1 MAELPSQTTSSL
13 EEKVLAT
20 IKKSEM
26 LDTGDQVLVAT
37 SGGPD
42 SIVLL
47 NILLRFRSLFDLRIQ
62 LFHLNHQMRADAASD
77 ASFVQRL
84 AEKLGLPCKT
94 LTFNVPKYV
103 EREKVSPEDGAR
115 KIRYKLLTEVADDIK
130 ANKIALGHQADDQVE
145 TFLMRLLQGAGTEG
159 LQGIPSRRARII
171 RPLIEV
177 NRKEI
182 IEYCWQKK
190 LKFRRD
196 NSNLDPK
203 FLRNKVRLNLLPV
216 LEECNP
222 GFKKNILR
230 VMDILEKDGS
240 YLEIVAKKEFEHIAA
255 VENSLV
261 KLPLSKLK
269 LLPVALQRRI
279 IRQAIRVVKGDLRG
293 IEFKHIDLVLETLDK
308 GEPKLGLDVTKNLA
322 IFMEYENLI
331 IAKKKE
337 ALQPPSLTE
346 IVVKVPGITELPGVG
361 LKIEAKFKKAKD
373 LGQPKKNNEKRLAQ
387 LDVDSIK
394 LPLHLRFP
402 LPGDRFR
409 PLGMKDKK
417 KLQDFFVDE
426 KIPIRVRRITP
437 LVISGGEIVWL
448 VGLRIDDRF
457 KITTETENAL
467 ILRAKGMD

>member
-1 MAELPSQTTSSL
+1 MLSAKKCLPR
-13 EEKVLAT
+13 
-20 IKKSEM
+20 
-26 LDTGDQVLVAT
+26 TG
-37 SGGPD
+37 P
-42 SIVLL
+42 
-47 NILLRFRSLFDLRIQ
+47 
-62 LFHLNHQMRADAASD
+62 
-77 ASFVQRL
+77 
-84 AEKLGLPCKT
+84 EKLGT
-94 LTFNVPKYV
+94 NY
-103 EREKVSPEDGAR
+103 
-115 KIRYKLLTEVADDIK
+115 YEVDNDIK
-130 ANKIALGHQADDQVE
+130 ADKIALGHQADDQVE

-308 GEPKLGLDVTKNLA
+308 GEPRLGLDVTKSLG
-322 IFMEYENLI
+322 IFMEYDNLI
-331 IAKKKE
+331 IARKTE
-337 ALQPPSLTE
+337 ALRPPSL
-346 IVVKVPGITELPGVG
+346 
-361 LKIEAKFKKAKD
+361 
-373 LGQPKKNNEKRLAQ
+373 
-387 LDVDSIK
+387 
-394 LPLHLRFP
+394 
-402 LPGDRFR
+402 
-409 PLGMKDKK
+409 
-417 KLQDFFVDE
+417 
-426 KIPIRVRRITP
+426 
-437 LVISGGEIVWL
+437 
-448 VGLRIDDRF
+448 
-457 KITTETENAL
+457 
-467 ILRAKGMD
+467 